1 MRLKDA
7 SKLVTLRHIEEA
19 ARLVDAEGQPWLLAR
34 TGRHEPKTRYIV
46 AFGNRYP
53 VKAFGFLCAQL
64 AGGTDSK
71 DNDMNVNE
79 AVAPLRRLGLVEV
92 RGFVRTRTPEQEE
105 ARLDSYYRTLARPQQ
120 AAFRRLLL
128 GAFGATCA
136 ITRNRAA
143 PALQAAH
150 ITPFSSS
157 GSDTLDNGILLR
169 ADLHLLFDSGDLAI
183 DPTTLTAHFS
193 PRCRSDYSACHGTP
207 LLIPE
212 GGPIGNCFT
221 QRWSDFNAASA

>member
-7 SKLVTLRHIEEA
+7 SKRVTLRHIEEA
-19 ARLVDAEGQPWLLAR
+19 ARLVDAEGQSWLLAR

-53 VKAFGFLCAQL
+53 AKALGFLCAQL
-64 AGGTDSK
+64 AGGIDSK

-79 AVAPLRRLGLVEV
+79 AVAPRRRLGFVEV
-92 RGFVRTRTPEQEE
+92 KGFVRTRTPEQEI

-128 GAFGATCA
+128 DAFGAICT
-136 ITRNRAA
+136 ITRNGVA

-150 ITPFSSS
+150 IKPFSSS
-157 GSDTLDNGILLR
+157 ASDKLDNGILLR
-169 ADLHLLFDSGDLAI
+169 ADLHLLFDSGDFAV
-183 DPTTLTAHFS
+183 DPATLTAHFS
-193 PRCRSDYSACHGTP
+193 PRCRSDYSELHGMQ
-207 LLIPE
+207 LVFPE
-212 GGPIGNCFT
+212 SGPIGDCFV